1 MKRNSACLCVA
12 LLDMMKDD
20 IMVDAAAA
28 AAAAGAAGALR

>member
-1 MKRNSACLCVA
+1 MKKNSACLCVA

>member
-1 MKRNSACLCVA
+1 MKKNSACLCVA

-20 IMVDAAAA
+20 IMADAAAA

>member
-28 AAAAGAAGALR
+28 AGAAGALR

>member
-1 MKRNSACLCVA
+1 MKKNSACLCVA

-28 AAAAGAAGALR
+28 AAAGAAGALR